1 MPLLVTYQGRA
12 VKRRRRLGRLLQLT
26 FFAAQIGQRGE
37 QLLVSQDDW
46 KRFGREV
53 FVTRA
58 QMPDVR
64 RSNS

>member
-1 MPLLVTYQGRA
+1 M
-12 VKRRRRLGRLLQLT
+12 KRRRRLGRLLQLT